1 MNDLSFGSAAKPYGQ
16 LSVPGEQAGETLST
30 QVVPGAGGGAAQ
42 TGVDNIAEENPAVL
56 NVISISQT
64 RATYTKER
72 NPVSP
77 RGISIS
83 RKVNPADSE
92 SSNAHPKGTSVPRIC
107 LDAKPGDAHSNGIS
121 ALHGTNP
128 DGRDS
133 GTMRLQR
140 YLALSGVASRRKCE
154 EFITAG
160 RVSVNGSVATELGA
174 KVSAADTVLFDGNRV
189 QPETAKR
196 YVLLNKP
203 VGYVCSYADEQN
215 RPLAGDIVASR
226 YAERLYNIGRLDMYS
241 SGLLIFTNDGDFAA
255 RVSHPSS
262 NIEKEY
268 VADTIA
274 PIPDALVEQFA
285 RGIRIDG
292 VFYRCSA
299 IRQLAPRRVRI
310 ALVEG
315 KNREIRRVFA
325 HFEVPIKRLVRTRIG
340 ILEIGSLRE
349 GGTRNLTAAEVSWL
363 RNPSRYNSPS
373 SIGTRTVV
381 SSAPCPTKNRPTHA
395 NRRPPDTHFPEA
407 APTERQC
414 CEADSEIRR
423 LARPHFCYTAARNS
437 QRVGKSKEKYLP
449 EPVSC

>member
-1 MNDLSFGSAAKPYGQ
+1 MNDLNFGNAAEPGCQPSAPD
-16 LSVPGEQAGETLST
+16 EQTGETLPT
-30 QVVPGAGGGAAQ
+30 QFAPEVAVGGATQNGASAAQ
-42 TGVDNIAEENPAVL
+42 TGADKIAEESPLL
-56 NVISISQT
+56 NGISVTQT
-64 RATYTKER
+64 RATYTKK
-72 NPVSP
+72 NTVSP
-77 RGISIS
+77 RGINIS

-92 SSNAHPKGTSVPRIC
+92 SGNIHPKGTSVLRGIC
-107 LDAKPGDAHSNGIS
+107 LDAKPAGADPNGIN
-121 ALHGTNP
+121 APHGTNP
-128 DGRDS
+128 GVGDF

-160 RVSVNGSVATELGA
+160 RVSVNGCAATELGT
-174 KVSAADTVLFDGNRV
+174 KVSAADTVLFNGNRV

-203 VGYVCSYADEQN
+203 VGYVCSCADEQN
-215 RPLAGDIVASR
+215 RLLAGDIVASR

-268 VADTIA
+268 IADTTA
-274 PIPDALVEQFA
+274 PIPGALVEQFA

-299 IRQLAPRRVRI
+299 IRQLAPLRVRI

-325 HFEVPIKRLVRTRIG
+325 HFEVPIKRLSRTRIG

-349 GGTRNLTAAEVSWL
+349 GGTRNLTSAEVSWL

-373 SIGTRTVV
+373 SISTRTVV
-381 SSAPCPTKNRPTHA
+381 SSAPRPTKNRPTHA
-395 NRRPPDTHFPEA
+395 NHRPPDTHF
-407 APTERQC
+407 
-414 CEADSEIRR
+414 S
-423 LARPHFCYTAARNS
+423 
-437 QRVGKSKEKYLP
+437 
-449 EPVSC
+449 

>member
-1 MNDLSFGSAAKPYGQ
+1 MNDLSFGSAAEPDCQ
-16 LSVPGEQAGETLST
+16 LSAHGEQAGQTLPT
-30 QVVPGAGGGAAQ
+30 QVFPGAADGGTTQNGAGAA
-42 TGVDNIAEENPAVL
+42 
-56 NVISISQT
+56 QT
-64 RATYTKER
+64 RATYIKKR

-83 RKVNPADSE
+83 RKANSADSE
-92 SSNAHPKGTSVPRIC
+92 SGNAHPKDTSIPRGIC
-107 LDAKPGDAHSNGIS
+107 LDAKPVGAHSNGIS
-121 ALHGTNP
+121 APHGTNP
-128 DGRDS
+128 GGRDS
-133 GTMRLQR
+133 GTLRLQR

-160 RVSVNGSVATELGA
+160 RVSVNGSAATELGT
-174 KVSAADTVLFDGNRV
+174 KVSADDAVLFDGNRV
-189 QPETAKR
+189 QPETTKR
-196 YVLLNKP
+196 YVLFNKP
-203 VGYVCSYADEQN
+203 VGYVCSCADEQN

-268 VADTIA
+268 VADTAA
-274 PIPDALVEQFA
+274 PIPGALVEQFA

-325 HFEVPIKRLVRTRIG
+325 HFEVPIKRLARIRIG

-349 GGTRNLTAAEVSWL
+349 GGTRNLTSSEVSWL

-373 SIGTRTVV
+373 SIDTRP
-381 SSAPCPTKNRPTHA
+381 SAPFSPRPAKNRLAHA
-395 NRRPPDTHFPEA
+395 NRRPPDTHF
-407 APTERQC
+407 
-414 CEADSEIRR
+414 S
-423 LARPHFCYTAARNS
+423 
-437 QRVGKSKEKYLP
+437 
-449 EPVSC
+449 